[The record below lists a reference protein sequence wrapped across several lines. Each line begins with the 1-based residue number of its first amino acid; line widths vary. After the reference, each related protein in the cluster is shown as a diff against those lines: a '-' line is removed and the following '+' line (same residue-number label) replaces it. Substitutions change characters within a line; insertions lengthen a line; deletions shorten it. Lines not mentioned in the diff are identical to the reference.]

1 MSPCETGE
9 GLRLCRLSSWN
20 QTEDD
25 WRFFLDSP
33 GGGGRLAEKGGEVVG
48 SVAFLRYGVNF
59 SWLSMMLVHPKERR
73 SGIGSRLMQAAID
86 ALASENCIR
95 LDATPLG
102 EPMYRQFGFR
112 PEYELARM
120 VATVASTSF
129 DEAIGCAEPMMPPD
143 FADVFAM
150 DRRVFGADRSALLAS
165 FHRRAPEL
173 SFVARKGADVVGY
186 CFGRPG
192 YLYQQLGPIVAES
205 GGTARSIAA
214 RCLSRQAGT
223 RIAIDAPAP
232 AMEWT
237 RWLES
242 TGFRIERQFLR
253 MRRGENL
260 SPGIPD
266 LQFAIAGP
274 EFG

>member
-1 MSPCETGE
+1 MSPCETGA

-33 GGGGRLAEKGGEVVG
+33 DGGGWLAEKSGEVVG
-48 SVAFLRYGVNF
+48 SVAFLRYGAIF
-59 SWLSMMLVHPKERR
+59 SWLSMMLVDPGERR
-73 SGIGSRLMQAAID
+73 TGIGSRLMEAALD

-95 LDATPLG
+95 LDATQLG
-102 EPMYRQFGFR
+102 EPLYRQFGFR

-120 VATVASTSF
+120 VATVDTPDS
-129 DEAIGCAEPMMPPD
+129 DEAIGCAAPMTPLD
-143 FADVFAM
+143 FVDVFAT
-150 DRRVFGADRSALLAS
+150 DHRVFGADRSALLAS

-173 SFVARKGADVVGY
+173 ALVSRKGADVVGY

-192 YLYQQLGPIVAES
+192 YLYQQLGPVVAES
-205 GGTARSIAA
+205 KGIAQSLIA
-214 RCLSRQAGT
+214 RCLSSQEGK
-223 RIAIDAPAP
+223 RIAVDAPVS

-242 TGFRIERQFLR
+242 IGFKAERRFLR
-253 MRRGENL
+253 MRRGDNL
-260 SPGIPD
+260 SRGIPD